1 MLRTVIGILLGYAVL
16 ALTIMISFTL
26 LWLAMG
32 EGRAFH
38 PGTTRVTPLWLLG
51 AIPLNFVAAIFGGWV
66 AAWIDRARPQVAVLG
81 LMGVLLLLGGA
92 AAVSR
97 TLALPADPV
106 ASPPT
111 GLGPFEAAT
120 LAIQPLWVAWILP
133 LVGMVGI
140 WLGGSIRMLQA
151 SRRTQF

>member
-1 MLRTVIGILLGYAVL
+1 MLRTVIGILLGYAAV
-16 ALTIMISFTL
+16 ALTIMVSFTL
-26 LWLAMG
+26 LWLALG

-51 AIPLNFVAAIFGGWV
+51 AIPLNFLAAVLGGWV
-66 AAWIDRARPQVAVLG
+66 AAWIDRARPQVAVFG
-81 LMGVLLLLGGA
+81 LMGVILLFGVA

-106 ASPPT
+106 ASPPA
-111 GLGPFEAAT
+111 GLGPYEAAT

-133 LVGMVGI
+133 LVGIVGV
-140 WLGGSIRMLQA
+140 WLGGSFRMLQA
-151 SRRTQF
+151 SRRSAF